1 MHTDPPHDTPT
12 AADAGLA
19 SVADAFERAAQRW
32 PGADFVDV
40 LPETA
45 AVYGIGAGAVSYA
58 QMQARIVAQRAAYA
72 RAGYGAGHRVG
83 LLLDNRPAFFLHWF
97 ALNGLG
103 VSVVPINADLRAA
116 ELEYLV
122 GHSEI
127 ALAVALPHR
136 HADLSAAARA
146 AGRALA
152 LMAGGALEV
161 VDRVPPAPFGPPG
174 GSPADVSGHPS
185 TACGRGDA
193 HRGPGDG
200 DGTSAPTLATECALL
215 YTSGTTGRPK
225 GCILPNRYFLHS
237 GAWYAAVGGLAAL
250 RTAHPDGQGGWTQE
264 RMLTP
269 LPLVHM
275 NAMAYSTLAMVLTGG
290 CLVVLDRFHPGTW
303 WDSVRASRASVVHY
317 LGVMPSM
324 LMKAAPRDEDRAHVV
339 RFGFG
344 AGVDR
349 VLHAPFEARFGF
361 PLLEAWAMTETGAGA
376 VVMAHCEP
384 RQIGSNCFGREGPDV
399 EVRLVADHGGAA
411 AVDEPA
417 ELWVRHAGPDPRD
430 GFFAGYLKDPEATA
444 EAWAEGWFH
453 TGDIVRRDAEGQLHF
468 IDRRKNVIRR
478 SGENIAAVEVES
490 VLNQHPA
497 VKACAVAATP
507 DAVRGDEVLACIVTH
522 EPVPATDRA
531 RLARELTS
539 HTLARLA
546 YYKAPGWVAFVQALP
561 LTASNKI
568 QRGELK
574 AMARTLPGQPV
585 CVDTRFMKK
594 RQGL

>member
-1 MHTDPPHDTPT
+1 MTTVVVAPILPAVPGTTGGPAT
-12 AADAGLA
+12 VAAALAEAAG
-19 SVADAFERAAQRW
+19 RW
-32 PGADFVDV
+32 PGADAVEV
-40 LPETA
+40 LPHTA
-45 AVYGIGAGAVSYA
+45 GVYGIPAGTITYQSLHTLATGL
-58 QMQARIVAQRAAYA
+58 RAAYR
-72 RAGYGAGHRVG
+72 RAGYGPGHRVG
-83 LLLDNRPAFFLHWF
+83 LLLENRPAFFAHWF

-136 HADLSAAARA
+136 HADLAAAA
-146 AGRALA
+146 ATAGRRLP
-152 LMAGGALEV
+152 LLAGGALESEPS
-161 VDRVPPAPFGPPG
+161 VPPALCPPPLEG
-174 GSPADVSGHPS
+174 A
-185 TACGRGDA
+185 
-193 HRGPGDG
+193 GPGL
-200 DGTSAPTLATECALL
+200 STECALL

-225 GCILPNRYFLHS
+225 GCVLTNRYFLHS
-237 GAWYAAVGGLAAL
+237 GGWYAAIGELATL
-250 RTAHPDGQGGWTQE
+250 RAASPDGQGGWHQD

-290 CLVVLDRFHPGTW
+290 CLVVLDRFHPSTW
-303 WDSVRASRASVVHY
+303 WDNVRAARASVVHY

-324 LMKAAPRDEDRAHVV
+324 LMKAAARDDDRAHAV

-349 VLHAPFEARFGF
+349 ALHAAFEQRFGF

-376 VVMAHCEP
+376 VVMAHREP
-384 RQIGSNCFGREGPDV
+384 RHVGSNCFGRECDDV
-399 EVRLVADHGGAA
+399 EVRVVADHGGEA
-411 AVDEPA
+411 AVDEPG

-430 GFFAGYLKDPEATA
+430 GFFAEYLNDPTATA
-444 EAWAEGWFH
+444 EAWAQGWFH
-453 TGDIVRRDAEGQLHF
+453 TGDIVRRGADGQLHF

-497 VKACAVAATP
+497 VRTCAVAATP
-507 DAVRGDEVLACIVTH
+507 DELRGDEVLACIVPVVPP
-522 EPVPATDRA
+522 EPS
-531 RLARELTS
+531 AREA
-539 HTLARLA
+539 LAHDIVGHLLQRLA
-546 YYKAPGWVAFVQALP
+546 YFKVPGWVAFVDALP

-574 AMARTLPGQPV
+574 ALARDLPGQPH
-585 CVDTRFMKK
+585 CVDTRTLKK
-594 RQGL
+594 RQG